1 VKIDRDQR
9 RKDYLLP
16 VSKSNIP
23 VQRKA
28 ETQFEQELHYQQ
40 AQTGR
45 LRMQELL
52 REIDQVNA
60 QITRKLDL
68 SNLMLFKKLVKD
80 FLGEAA
86 AQAYKIQKDK
96 TRHRRGRTMLITIQT
111 VNEELDE
118 LITGFMNAQPE
129 PVDILASLDK
139 IRGMLVDL
147 MI

>member
-1 VKIDRDQR
+1 MKIDRDQR